1 MAKKTYE
8 QELKEKKE
16 KLENLLSEKIWWSNN
31 RAKRIEELEN
41 ELKKYPDSFILNDE
55 LQRVKA
61 MKDEEDLMIECLQD
75 SIEKIDEA
83 LRESGLGLE

>member
-75 SIEKIDEA
+75 SIEKIDET